1 MQTKFISKEQNDVKF
16 EMQFTAEEFDKAQ
29 VKAYQETK
37 DQFVIDGFR
46 KGKAPRSIIEKKYGE
61 GIFFEDAIDILFQ
74 ENYPKAIAELD
85 IQVVDSPK
93 AEFSKITKGEGF
105 TVTITVT
112 TFPVIEVKNYKGVKI
127 EKVEQKVSAKDVDSE
142 IESMQK
148 RNARM
153 VSVDRK
159 AKGGDTV
166 QLDYAGFVGEEQFE
180 GGTAENQ
187 LLKLGSGTFIPGF
200 EEQLVGAKPGE
211 NRDVVVTFPE
221 EYPAKDLAGKEAV
234 FHCLVHEVKEEQ
246 LPELND
252 DFAQDVSEYDT
263 LDELKKETKKRLESY
278 AKASSENQMK
288 DQALQKVVDAQKFDI
303 PNQMVEDEID
313 RMIQDLNNQLQYQG
327 MNVDMYLNYM
337 QQTMQDLRVQ
347 VREDAEKSV
356 KVRIVLE
363 NVANQEKFEISDEE
377 MEKEIN
383 VMAAQYQVTN
393 EQIKEMIGM
402 DNLGYLKKDLMV
414 KKAIEFI
421 YENANVGGAAK
432 KPATK
437 AAAEKK
443 PAAKTA
449 EKKPAAKKATTTK
462 AAAEKKPAAKKQTKK
477 EDK

>member
-1 MQTKFISKEQNDVKF
+1 MKTNFISKEKNDVKF
-16 EMQFTAEEFDKAQ
+16 EMQFTAEEFDEAQ
-29 VKAYQETK
+29 VKAYKETK

-61 GIFFEDAIDILFQ
+61 GVFFEDAIDILFQ
-74 ENYPKAIAELD
+74 DNYPKAIEELD

-93 AEFSKITKGEGF
+93 AEFSKIAKGEGF
-105 TVTITVT
+105 TVTITVE
-112 TFPVIEVKNYKGVKI
+112 TFPVVEVKNYKGVKI
-127 EKVEQKVSAKDVDSE
+127 EKVEQKVSAKDVDAE

-166 QLDYAGFVGEEQFE
+166 QLDYAGFVGEDQFE

-200 EEQLVGAKPGE
+200 EEQLVGAKAGE
-211 NRDVVVTFPE
+211 SRDVVVTFPE

-288 DQALQKVVDAQKFDI
+288 DAALKEVVDAQEFDI

-337 QQTMQDLRVQ
+337 QQTMADLRNQ

-363 NVANQEKFEISDEE
+363 NIASQEKFEISDEE
-377 MEKEIN
+377 MDKEIE
-383 VMAAQYQVTN
+383 VMAKQYQVTTD
-393 EQIKEMIGM
+393 QIKEMIGVG
-402 DNLGYLKKDLMV
+402 NLGYLKKDLMV

-421 YENANVGGAAK
+421 YENAKVGAQA
-432 KPATK
+432 
-437 AAAEKK
+437 KK
-443 PAAKTA
+443 PAAKKETA
-449 EKKPAAKKATTTK
+449 EKKPAAKKEAT
-462 AAAEKKPAAKKQTKK
+462 AKKPAAKKPAAKK

>member
-1 MQTKFISKEQNDVKF
+1 MITKFISKEKNDVKF
-16 EMQFTAEEFDKAQ
+16 EMQFTAEEFDEAQ
-29 VKAYQETK
+29 VKAYKETK

-61 GIFFEDAIDILFQ
+61 GVFFEDAIDILFQ
-74 ENYPKAIAELD
+74 DNYPKAIEELD

-93 AEFSKITKGEGF
+93 AEFSKIAKGEGF
-105 TVTITVT
+105 TVTITVE
-112 TFPVIEVKNYKGVKI
+112 TFPVVEVKNYKGVKI
-127 EKVEQKVSAKDVDSE
+127 EKVEQKVSAKDVDAE

-166 QLDYAGFVGEEQFE
+166 QLDYAGFVGEDQFE

-200 EEQLVGAKPGE
+200 EEQLVGAKAGE
-211 NRDVVVTFPE
+211 SRDVVVTFPE

-288 DQALQKVVDAQKFDI
+288 DAALKEVVDAQEFDI

-313 RMIQDLNNQLQYQG
+313 RMAQELDQQLRYQG
-327 MNVDMYLNYM
+327 MGLDQYLGYM
-337 QQTMQDLRVQ
+337 GQDYAEFRET
-347 VREDAEKSV
+347 VREDAAKSV
-356 KVRIVLE
+356 KIRVILE
-363 NVANQEKFEISDEE
+363 NIARMENIEVAEADIDAELENMGKQYGMDKDKV
-377 MEKEIN
+377 KE
-383 VMAAQYQVTN
+383 V
-393 EQIKEMIGM
+393 IGE
-402 DNLGYLKKDLMV
+402 DNLGYFTKDLKV
-414 KKAIEFI
+414 KKAIDLVF
-421 YENANVGGAAK
+421 ENAKIKAAK
-432 KPATK
+432 KTAKKSTKK
-437 AAAEKK
+437 AADSEKAE
-443 PAAKTA
+443 
-449 EKKPAAKKATTTK
+449 EK
-462 AAAEKKPAAKKQTKK
+462 
-477 EDK
+477 